1 MIKYFK
7 YIIFVFIFFISSIVD
22 AQSIVKVVSG
32 KVYETI
38 ENKKIR
44 IRNINTIVSDTNLLS
59 FESNSYIIVEANGV
73 INKISKEDES
83 NANGLRLIDFKPNK
97 DNNEDNSFWENVLSY
112 VFTDSFDDKIKVD
125 GLYISQSQT
134 ADRGKSNDS
143 LKVSKFLSNYKS
155 IIKLGGGNE
164 LKIICKG
171 ENILEKENSKQ
182 DFIVV
187 DKHVLKICNPC
198 NLLVDGVKGGVIE
211 SVQLAKDE
219 ERFLNFLFKNLDSG
233 FDNELSQLCIIK
245 LLISNE
251 LYMNANYFIDK
262 FSDNKLIDNYL
273 IKMKNGF

>member
-97 DNNEDNSFWENVLSY
+97 DNNEDNSFWENVLSLKE
-112 VFTDSFDDKIKVD
+112 TEDKMK
-125 GLYISQSQT
+125 
-134 ADRGKSNDS
+134 
-143 LKVSKFLSNYKS
+143 
-155 IIKLGGGNE
+155 
-164 LKIICKG
+164 KII
-171 ENILEKENSKQ
+171 E
-182 DFIVV
+182 D
-187 DKHVLKICNPC
+187 
-198 NLLVDGVKGGVIE
+198 
-211 SVQLAKDE
+211 
-219 ERFLNFLFKNLDSG
+219 
-233 FDNELSQLCIIK
+233 
-245 LLISNE
+245 
-251 LYMNANYFIDK
+251 
-262 FSDNKLIDNYL
+262 KLIKGLANS
-273 IKMKNGF
+273 